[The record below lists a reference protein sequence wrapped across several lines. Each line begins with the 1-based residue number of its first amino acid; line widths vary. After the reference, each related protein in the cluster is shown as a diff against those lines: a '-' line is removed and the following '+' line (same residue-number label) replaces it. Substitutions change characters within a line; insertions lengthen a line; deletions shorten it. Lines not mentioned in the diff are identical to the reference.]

1 MRWFWEKKKMDT
13 LHTLNGKPLDAPTS
27 SGKESLARMDGLSD
41 GGLQVKPAPAAA
53 PPVPMIFP
61 VGDPTVT
68 ATANAVKTQVHRAE
82 CGDVGIVGE
91 VGDLGSNAKGN

>member
-1 MRWFWEKKKMDT
+1 MRWFGEKKKMDT
-13 LHTLNGKPLDAPTS
+13 LHTLNGKPIENPT
-27 SGKESLARMDGLSD
+27 
-41 GGLQVKPAPAAA
+41 VA

-91 VGDLGSNAKGN
+91 VGDLGTNAK